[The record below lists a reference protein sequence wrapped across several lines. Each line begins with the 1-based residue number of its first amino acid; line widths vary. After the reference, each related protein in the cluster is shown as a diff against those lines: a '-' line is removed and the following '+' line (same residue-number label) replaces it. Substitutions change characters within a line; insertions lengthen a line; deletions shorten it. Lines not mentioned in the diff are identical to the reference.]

1 MEIDRSTV
9 ENTCAMLVATA
20 GVLLIAAALRRER
33 GLVVTLFLIAIVCG
47 TTGLVGGICGLPWRS
62 PEERAVM
69 TAVSEDG
76 GTLGVQSASRE
87 FHPRIWHVHFEEQRP
102 KFSTLKSLHRLPGLQ
117 SVGITRGLFTDQEL
131 VEVQKVLPDDVH
143 LQVFEHVP
151 QQE

>member
-33 GLVVTLFLIAIVCG
+33 GLVLTLVLVAVVCG
-47 TTGLVGGICGLPWRS
+47 TTGLVGGICRLPWRS

-76 GTLGVQSASRE
+76 GTFGVPSASRE

-102 KFSTLKSLHRLPGLQ
+102 KFSTLKSLRRLPDLQ
-117 SVGITRGLFTDQEL
+117 SVQVRTGLFTDEEL
-131 VEVQKVLPDDVH
+131 EEVRKVLPEGVH
-143 LQVFEHVP
+143 LQLL
-151 QQE
+151 